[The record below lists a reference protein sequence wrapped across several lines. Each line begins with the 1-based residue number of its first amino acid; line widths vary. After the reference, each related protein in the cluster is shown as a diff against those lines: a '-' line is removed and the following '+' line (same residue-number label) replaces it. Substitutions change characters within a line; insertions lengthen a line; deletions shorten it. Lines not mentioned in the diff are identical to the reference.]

1 MSIAR
6 RVLIG
11 LSAAA
16 AIGLLIFGIMVYRSV
31 TIERIEPADVH
42 ARFAAARALLPPGPS
57 LVTLDDAGQVTRRAT
72 PQVAARPAARRL
84 YVLAYHTETRRL
96 LSTDLPF
103 WFLKMKGPVVQ
114 YALRDTGFDLDRLGV
129 TAAELSE
136 FGPATVIDWTPPGGN
151 RLLVWTR

>member
-57 LVTLDDAGQVTRRAT
+57 LVTLDDAGDCLQRTEQRALRSFQDDHVFLLELGRCSRRAG
-72 PQVAARPAARRL
+72 RL
-84 YVLAYHTETRRL
+84 WRTLF
-96 LSTDLPF
+96 S
-103 WFLKMKGPVVQ
+103 PVF
-114 YALRDTGFDLDRLGV
+114 AGV
-129 TAAELSE
+129 
-136 FGPATVIDWTPPGGN
+136 
-151 RLLVWTR
+151 